1 MKIKGLAH
9 VAFNVASIERSLD
22 FYCGKLGMRQV
33 FSMTYADLLQM
44 LRSMA
49 EQAPQEGGNKS
60 MLEQMAQQLLDKK
73 DLLWMTYL
81 EFAPGQF
88 IELFA
93 TESGALF
100 KDRDPQK
107 VGYQHF
113 ALEVEDIQE
122 ARASLIAAGV
132 PILRDASLGPD
143 HTWQLWLTDPDG
155 NEFELH
161 QYTPASLQ
169 YL

>member
-9 VAFNVASIERSLD
+9 IAFNVTSIERSLD
-22 FYCGKLGMRQV
+22 FYCNKLGLRQV

-44 LRSMA
+44 LRSMEKATQPNTEGVNPLA
-49 EQAPQEGGNKS
+49 EMERS
-60 MLEQMAQQLLDKK
+60 LLEKQDQ
-73 DLLWMTYL
+73 LWMTYL

-93 TESGALF
+93 TTPGTPISE
-100 KDRDPQK
+100 RNPQK

-122 ARASLIAAGV
+122 ARTSLIAAGV
-132 PILRDASLGPD
+132 PLLRDASLGPD
-143 HTWQLWLTDPDG
+143 NTWQLWITDPDG
-155 NEFELH
+155 NELELH
-161 QYTPASLQ
+161 QYTFASLQ